1 MNMFVAPQRMQISD
15 GLIVATLSEGLTN
28 TWGDSDE
35 LTVSRT
41 LLQVKTRRMV
51 TLRDDSG
58 PLTGRV
64 QAKAQG
70 VNVWADSVVDAMD
83 LALDAMAIC
92 QATLPGSRVDDGPVV
107 IAATREFSGPFEVE
121 DDVPYIVNV
130 DDEPKSLTHMYFTF
144 TADTKAVGFEF
155 PTS

>member
-15 GLIVATLSEGLTN
+15 GLIVQTMLDWLIEEWEDG
-28 TWGDSDE
+28 

-41 LLQVKTRRMV
+41 LPSTKTRRMV

-58 PLTGRV
+58 TIVNRV
-64 QAKAQG
+64 QGKAQG
-70 VNVWADSVVDAMD
+70 VNVWADSVVDAMN

-92 QATLPGSRVDDGPVV
+92 QAELPGSRVGNGPVV

-121 DDVPYIVNV
+121 DDVPYIVEV
-130 DDEPKSLTHMYFTF
+130 AGEQKSLTHMYFTF
-144 TADTKAVGFEF
+144 TADTKAVAVELS
-155 PTS
+155 TS